1 MHFWILIVMAVV
13 AAANDNYDAAFV
25 LWGLAVVCEKIDK
38 NKAAS

>member
-1 MHFWILIVMAVV
+1 MHFWILIGMAVI
-13 AAANDNYDAAFV
+13 AASNNHYDAAFT